1 MECNRFISEL
11 VLDKFNDYQCCSHF
25 QLINIFWPHPIESH
39 TTELLRTANFF
50 WGIFRDK
57 KYFPSTDLDCFS
69 NDCDHYLFP
78 KSIF

>member
-1 MECNRFISEL
+1 MIINVVPISNFL
-11 VLDKFNDYQCCSHF
+11 
-25 QLINIFWPHPIESH
+25 NIFWPHPIESH
-39 TTELLRTANFF
+39 KTELIRPASFF